1 MGAPEATGAEGE
13 VIDMG
18 GRERE
23 DDVEEERES
32 VEGVGRLEEE
42 PERKKMKAVTSK
54 REREGYSGYTDIVL
68 KREMKKKR
76 YKLSERSREEIITLL
91 EEDDRMQK
99 VIRWAAPQ
107 MEHQG

>member
-1 MGAPEATGAEGE
+1 
-13 VIDMG
+13 
-18 GRERE
+18 
-23 DDVEEERES
+23 
-32 VEGVGRLEEE
+32 
-42 PERKKMKAVTSK
+42 MKAVTSK

-76 YKLSERSREEIITLL
+76 YKLSERSREEVITLL
-91 EEDDRMQK
+91 AEDDRMQK